1 MTKIT
6 EEIKKLLAEK
16 KRMYRE
22 AVTYIDKAPKGVL
35 KYHGFFEL
43 IIYKHTVV
51 CWFYCISCN
60 KKSNGLN
67 IEDISILC
75 SLSHSLYNACRDYI
89 CSCTRQESFLS
100 NALLLLKWWMG
111 LCVRQ
116 ILLKKKYFSVTVPVQ
131 YMSCWTGLNV
141 FDHVR
146 SYDNPFQQT
155 DNHVKLYQKPCARVN
170 SSFAIFGVE
179 KLEFWNSLY
188 EEIIPKNL
196 CGSYKNRLYLSYNMR
211 II

>member
-51 CWFYCISCN
+51 CWFCCISCN

-170 SSFAIFGVE
+170 SGVAIFGVE
-179 KLEFWNSLY
+179 KLEF
-188 EEIIPKNL
+188 I
-196 CGSYKNRLYLSYNMR
+196 
-211 II
+211 

>member
-1 MTKIT
+1 MQRHILSCLKGKICS
-6 EEIKKLLAEK
+6 
-16 KRMYRE
+16 
-22 AVTYIDKAPKGVL
+22 P
-35 KYHGFFEL
+35 HSN
-43 IIYKHTVV
+43 YKHTVV
-51 CWFYCISCN
+51 CWFCCICKVENRDNNQWQFFDNISCN

-141 FDHVR
+141 LIMFVHMIILSNRQITIWNCIKNYV
-146 SYDNPFQQT
+146 Q
-155 DNHVKLYQKPCARVN
+155 VN
-170 SSFAIFGVE
+170 SDLPFGDS
-179 KLEFWNSLY
+179 KTGILKFTLRSILSSLC
-188 EEIIPKNL
+188 KRSLCNL
-196 CGSYKNRLYLSYNMR
+196 
-211 II
+211 

>member
-1 MTKIT
+1 MQRHILSCLKGKICS
-6 EEIKKLLAEK
+6 
-16 KRMYRE
+16 
-22 AVTYIDKAPKGVL
+22 P
-35 KYHGFFEL
+35 HSN
-43 IIYKHTVV
+43 YKHTVV
-51 CWFYCISCN
+51 CWFCCICKVENKDNNQWQFFDNISCN

-89 CSCTRQESFLS
+89 CSCTWQESFLS

-146 SYDNPFQQT
+146 SYDNPLQQT
-155 DNHVKLYQKPCARVN
+155 DNHMELYQKLCARVN
-170 SSFAIFGVE
+170 SGFAIWRFK

-188 EEIIPKNL
+188 AVTIAQV
-196 CGSYKNRLYLSYNMR
+196 GHSRSFSFFSSHSR
-211 II
+211 S

>member
-1 MTKIT
+1 M
-6 EEIKKLLAEK
+6 
-16 KRMYRE
+16 
-22 AVTYIDKAPKGVL
+22 
-35 KYHGFFEL
+35 
-43 IIYKHTVV
+43 
-51 CWFYCISCN
+51 
-60 KKSNGLN
+60 N

-170 SSFAIFGVE
+170 SSFAILESKNWNFE
-179 KLEFWNSLY
+179 IHFTKKLF
-188 EEIIPKNL
+188 PKTYVVAIKIG
-196 CGSYKNRLYLSYNMR
+196 CIYPT
-211 II
+211 ICV

>member
-1 MTKIT
+1 M
-6 EEIKKLLAEK
+6 
-16 KRMYRE
+16 
-22 AVTYIDKAPKGVL
+22 
-35 KYHGFFEL
+35 
-43 IIYKHTVV
+43 
-51 CWFYCISCN
+51 
-60 KKSNGLN
+60 
-67 IEDISILC
+67 
-75 SLSHSLYNACRDYI
+75 
-89 CSCTRQESFLS
+89 S

-155 DNHVKLYQKPCARVN
+155 DNHVKLYQKPRARVN

-179 KLEFWNSLY
+179 KLEF
-188 EEIIPKNL
+188 
-196 CGSYKNRLYLSYNMR
+196 
-211 II
+211 

>member
-1 MTKIT
+1 MVDAREMKKILRNNGY
-6 EEIKKLLAEK
+6 EYQRCKGSHF
-16 KRMYRE
+16 MYSNGVYTV
-22 AVTYIDKAPKGVL
+22 AVNKDFNDNNQWQ
-35 KYHGFFEL
+35 FFDN
-43 IIYKHTVV
+43 
-51 CWFYCISCN
+51 ISCN

-155 DNHVKLYQKPCARVN
+155 DNHMELYQKLCARVN
-170 SSFAIFGVE
+170 SRFAIWGFK

-188 EEIIPKNL
+188 DFEIHFTRTRWKL
-196 CGSYKNRLYLSYNMR
+196 FMY
-211 II
+211 